1 MNKEQFKKSI
11 SELVDYLVGQIAQA
25 NVMAAQ
31 NTENEALLNMAQR
44 QAQAASMSFEQ
55 GLDQLI
61 NEVLPDRKAEED
73 EN

>member
-25 NVMAAQ
+25 NVMAQ

-61 NEVLPDRKAEED
+61 DEVFPKVKAEED

>member
-11 SELVDYLVGQIAQA
+11 SELVDYLVGQMVQA
-25 NVMAAQ
+25 NVIAAQ
-31 NTENEALLNMAQR
+31 NIENEALLNMAQR

-61 NEVLPDRKAEED
+61 DEVFPKVKAEED

>member
-11 SELVDYLVGQIAQA
+11 SELVDYLVGQIVQA
-25 NVMAAQ
+25 NVMAQ

-44 QAQAASMSFEQ
+44 QAQVASMSFEQ

>member
-11 SELVDYLVGQIAQA
+11 SELVDYLVGQMVQA
-25 NVMAAQ
+25 NVIAAQ
-31 NTENEALLNMAQR
+31 NIENEALLNMAQR
-44 QAQAASMSFEQ
+44 QAQVASMSFEQ